1 MSKFGLSIILLCLGI
16 SISLNVLFWFQL
28 QSVVTTDQSNNVGQQ
43 LAQGS
48 ANENNAGSF
57 PLYNAQQRTA
67 EQSEFELSPPSDES
81 SQYQKAI
88 YWIKQQLAAGELPE
102 AKEAIQAYLRNHPQN
117 IDYLLLEGQLIAKTA
132 PISEVLAHYY
142 GLLDLPLQTEEKA
155 KVLALI
161 TELTNSN
168 IDKLKTI
175 RSWDVLATFLEP
187 LWQFDP
193 TRRSIIVALAE
204 AYAYQNQEFLMENVL
219 ASLQQGDLD
228 AARIRQ
234 ILGQQTSVIK
244 TSTPIQE
251 NGPIATD
258 YERNI
263 KLRALGDHYTTPV
276 MIGRSTHEL
285 MLDTGA
291 TTTVLTAEAFDRI
304 SRRTSWEYVGTYKIN
319 TAGGL
324 FDAPVYQ
331 LKQLFFAGFRL
342 DNVAIVVLP
351 MPDFSYADGLLGMNI
366 LRQFDF
372 KIDQQNDTLLLNRT
386 GS

>member
-1 MSKFGLSIILLCLGI
+1 MSKYWAIFGLLCLGI
-16 SISLNVLFWFQL
+16 SVSLNVFFWHQL
-28 QSVVTTDQSNNVGQQ
+28 TSAESTANTNNRPQKQQ
-43 LAQGS
+43 PFS
-48 ANENNAGSF
+48 ANNRNASSDPLLVSGSG
-57 PLYNAQQRTA
+57 TA
-67 EQSEFELSPPSDES
+67 EQQPLDQTINTNKN

-88 YWIKQQLAAGELPE
+88 YWIKQQLAAGELVD
-102 AKEAIQAYLRNHPQN
+102 AKEAIQAYLRNQPQN

-132 PISEVLAHYY
+132 STSEVLAHYY
-142 GLLDLPLQTEEKA
+142 GLLDLPLETEQKA
-155 KVLALI
+155 QVLALI
-161 TELTNSN
+161 TDLTNTN
-168 IDKLKTI
+168 INKLKGI

-234 ILGQQTSVIK
+234 ILGQQTTVINH
-244 TSTPIQE
+244 SDPIQE
-251 NGPIATD
+251 KDPLAED

-263 KLRALGDHYTTPV
+263 KLRSLGDHYTTPI

-291 TTTVLTAEAFDRI
+291 TTTVLTSEAFDKI

-331 LKQLFFAGFRL
+331 IKQVFFAGFRL
-342 DNVAIVVLP
+342 DNVAVVVLP
-351 MPDFSYADGLLGMNI
+351 MPEFSYADGLLGMNI

-372 KIDQQNDTLLLNRT
+372 KIDQQNDLLLLNRT
-386 GS
+386 SS